1 MRTSIVASVFRDI
14 EVRNS
19 DAHAPPPAWH
29 ASSILLQ
36 RYFFVHYGHGFMG
49 CIFFLLETKVLS
61 EVQERFPDAKS
72 LKRQVGAYDVP
83 PDRSLC
89 PTTT

>member
-19 DAHAPPPAWH
+19 DAPAPPPAWH

-36 RYFFVHYGHGFMG
+36 HYFFVHYGHGFMG
-49 CIFFLLETKVLS
+49 CIFFPS
-61 EVQERFPDAKS
+61 QN
-72 LKRQVGAYDVP
+72 
-83 PDRSLC
+83 
-89 PTTT
+89 

>member
-1 MRTSIVASVFRDI
+1 MLLPQRGMPRLFCCNVTFSYTMVIGLWVAF
-14 EVRNS
+14 
-19 DAHAPPPAWH
+19 
-29 ASSILLQ
+29 
-36 RYFFVHYGHGFMG
+36 
-49 CIFFLLETKVLS
+49 FFLLKTKVLS